1 LSTTEGKRISPLMFR
16 PLELFIGLRYTR
28 AKRRNHFISFISLV
42 SMLGIAVGVTA
53 LITVISVMNGFE
65 KELTDRILGM
75 VAHVTISGVDESVRD
90 WQQALKK
97 ADANSHVLGA
107 APYVERQALLQGTRV
122 TGAVIRGVLPEREP
136 KVSEVDRKMVKGRLD
151 DLKPGAFGIILGNEL
166 AMQLGV
172 SVGDK
177 VTVITPE
184 VNATPIGAMPRYKRF
199 DVVGIF
205 SVGFQEYDEGL
216 AIMHMDDAERLFQLD
231 GPTGIRL
238 RLDDAFNAWDIGRD
252 LAQQLGQFY
261 RVQDW
266 REGHANFFR
275 AVSMEKKV
283 MFIILSLIVAV
294 ATFNLVSTL
303 VMLVTDKQ
311 ADIAI
316 LRTLG
321 ISPQSIMGIFMVQGV
336 IVGAFGILLGMLGGI
351 LLATNLES
359 LIKWIEHTFS
369 VEFLSKDVYYISEV
383 PSDMH
388 WNDVG
393 WIAAIAFVFC
403 LIATLYPAWRASR
416 TQPAAALRYE

>member
-1 LSTTEGKRISPLMFR
+1 MFR

-42 SMLGIAVGVTA
+42 SMLGIGVGVTA

-90 WQQALKK
+90 WPHAIQLAQANPK
-97 ADANSHVLGA
+97 VQGA
-107 APYVERQALLQGTRV
+107 APFVERQALLQGARV
-122 TGAVIRGVLPEREP
+122 TGAIIHGVMPDLEP
-136 KVSEVDRKMVKGRLD
+136 KVSEIDRKMVKGRLD
-151 DLKPGAFGIILGNEL
+151 DLKSGEFGIVLGSEL
-166 AMQLGV
+166 AMRLGV

-177 VTVITPE
+177 VNVITPE
-184 VNATPIGAMPRYKRF
+184 VNATPIGAVPRYKRF
-199 DVVGIF
+199 TVVGIF

-216 AIMHMDDAERLFQLD
+216 AVIHMDDAERLFQLD

-238 RLDDAFNAWDIGRD
+238 RLDNAFSAWDIGRD
-252 LAQQLGQFY
+252 LAQQLGQYY

-275 AVSMEKKV
+275 AVAMEKKV
-283 MFIILSLIVAV
+283 MFLILSLIVAV

-303 VMLVTDKQ
+303 IMLVTDKQ

-321 ISPQSIMGIFMVQGV
+321 ISPRSIMGVFMVQGI
-336 IVGAFGILLGMLGGI
+336 IVGAFGILLGLIGGV
-351 LLATNLES
+351 LLATNLS
-359 LIKWIEHTFS
+359 VIVKWIEHTFS
-369 VEFLSKDVYYISEV
+369 VEFLSPDVYYISEV

-388 WNDVG
+388 WSDVG
-393 WIAAIAFVFC
+393 WITLIAFIFC
-403 LIATLYPAWRASR
+403 LFATLYPAWRAAR
-416 TQPAAALRYE
+416 TPPAAALRYE